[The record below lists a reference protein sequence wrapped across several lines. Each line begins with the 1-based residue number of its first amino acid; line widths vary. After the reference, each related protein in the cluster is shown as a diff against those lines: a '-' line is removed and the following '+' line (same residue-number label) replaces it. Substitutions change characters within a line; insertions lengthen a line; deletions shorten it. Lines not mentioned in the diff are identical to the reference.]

1 MIDFD
6 DFLRITLADE
16 NYVANLNDDTQN
28 YLSAIAEDSSDKNS
42 LGNSIVAIS
51 LGITKGLLRDYHEWL
66 MKQLEQ

>member
-16 NYVANLNDDTQN
+16 NYVANLIDDTQN
-28 YLSAIAEDSSDKNS
+28 YLSAIAEDSGDKNS

-51 LGITKGLLRDYHEWL
+51 LGITKGLLQDYHEWL